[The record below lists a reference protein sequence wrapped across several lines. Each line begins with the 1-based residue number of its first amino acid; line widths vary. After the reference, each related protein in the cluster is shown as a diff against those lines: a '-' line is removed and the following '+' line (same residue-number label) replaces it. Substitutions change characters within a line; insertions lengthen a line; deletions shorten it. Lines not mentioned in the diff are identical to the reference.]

1 MATVNKILLPRRGKK
16 SVMST
21 SKADTVLERGELFIE
36 SSDEGIGVGHA
47 MIKIGDGTSAYS
59 NLGYALGDT
68 SNDVITFTDTAE
80 TDINTVISRIKTESK
95 LETLI
100 KNIKKA
106 IQILKNNDDS
116 ISTKLVSLTS
126 NNTITEVKVVNALP
140 VDAAAHPNTLYLI
153 KSS

>member
-16 SVMST
+16 SIMAT
-21 SKADTVLERGELFIE
+21 SKADTVLEKGELFVE

-47 MIKIGDGTSAYS
+47 KIKIGDGTTAYA

-68 SNDVITFTDTAE
+68 SNDIISFTDTAE
-80 TDINTVISRIKTESK
+80 TDITIVIERIKTESK

-106 IQILKNNDDS
+106 IQLLKSNDD
-116 ISTKLVSLTS
+116 IINGKIINLTAGGV
-126 NNTITEVKVVNALP
+126 ITEVKIVNTLP
-140 VDAAAHPNTLYLI
+140 SDAASHPNTLYLI
-153 KSS
+153 RS